1 MLMLLIQDDDVVT
14 GRAET
19 GNYFSLRLDSYKLV
33 ETLTCLSLMPLPV
46 SNYLCLYG
54 RHEQLL
60 GQLTSSYQQALITD
74 LYRWEREQQ
83 LPLFTLPTAARRRQN
98 NSDMTIGYS

>member
-1 MLMLLIQDDDVVT
+1 MTDSAALVVSIQDDVVVT
-14 GRAET
+14 GGAET

-33 ETLTCLSLMPLPV
+33 ETLTCLSLTPLPV

-54 RHEQLL
+54 KHEQLL

-74 LYRWEREQQ
+74 LYRWDREQH
-83 LPLFTLPTAARRRQN
+83 LPLFWPCSR
-98 NSDMTIGYS
+98 

>member
-1 MLMLLIQDDDVVT
+1 MT
-14 GRAET
+14 GAAEA

-54 RHEQLL
+54 KHEQLL
-60 GQLTSSYQQALITD
+60 GQLTTSYQQALITD
-74 LYRWEREQQ
+74 LYRWGRELQLAS
-83 LPLFTLPTAARRRQN
+83 LPLPRGGRDAK
-98 NSDMTIGYS
+98 